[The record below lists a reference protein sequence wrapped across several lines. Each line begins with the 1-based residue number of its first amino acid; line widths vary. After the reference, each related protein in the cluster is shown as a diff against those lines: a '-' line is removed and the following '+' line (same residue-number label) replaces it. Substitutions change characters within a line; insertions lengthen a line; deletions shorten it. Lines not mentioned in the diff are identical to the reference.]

1 MSNNPAWLQSDAIE
15 TQDVTPLAPNTS
27 STGAN
32 QGISTRDSFGETFIP
47 FFNIIFNR
55 IHQLNH
61 G

>member
-32 QGISTRDSFGETFIP
+32 QGSSTGDSYGETFNLFSTLCSIE
-47 FFNIIFNR
+47 FIN
-55 IHQLNH
+55 
-61 G
+61 